1 MGLKCSILGHRFEE
15 TEVERD
21 REEQGSE
28 VVTTIRELE
37 TCTRCGERQVVSEN
51 KEVTTLATPDEPAE
65 GTADDAPADADGE
78 ATADSAAEEES
89 AAESTA
95 DDTVDSAEIVEE
107 TTTTSIPDAEAVTED
122 TDDSDGPADERG
134 PTASP
139 ESDTTDDAVILDD
152 GDDTA
157 PERDPGE
164 WPDEP
169 EDRLQSPEDAA
180 DWPDS
185 GREGAA
191 EDDGYETP
199 LLQEDDDTRPASEA
213 DVTVPEGTY
222 RCDECG
228 FTTDVEASSLRRGD
242 FCPECHRGT
251 LVQEVDEA

>member
-51 KEVTTLATPDEPAE
+51 KEVTTLATPEEPT
-65 GTADDAPADADGE
+65 GSSSDDAPADDDGE
-78 ATADSAAEEES
+78 ATA
-89 AAESTA
+89 ESTGEEPTEA
-95 DDTVDSAEIVEE
+95 SSDEPVDSAEIVEE
-107 TTTTSIPDAEAVTED
+107 TTTATIPDAETATEEPDESVT
-122 TDDSDGPADERG
+122 PAETSA
-134 PTASP
+134 PTEQP

-152 GDDTA
+152 EDDA
-157 PERDPGE
+157 VPERDPGE
-164 WPDEP
+164 WPEEP
-169 EDRLQSPEDAA
+169 EERLQSPEDAA
-180 DWPDS
+180 DWPES
-185 GREGAA
+185 GREPAA
-191 EDDGYETP
+191 EADFETP
-199 LLQEDDDTRPASEA
+199 LLQEDDSARPASEA

-251 LVQEVDEA
+251 LIHEVDEA